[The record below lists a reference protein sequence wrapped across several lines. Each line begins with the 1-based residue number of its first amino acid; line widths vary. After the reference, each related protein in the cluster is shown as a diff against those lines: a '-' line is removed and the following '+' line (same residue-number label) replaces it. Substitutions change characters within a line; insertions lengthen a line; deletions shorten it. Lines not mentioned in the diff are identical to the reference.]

1 MPDFNTPSFENPLFD
16 AKPDQQEKTPE
27 TFAQAMQDV
36 TPITQD
42 KLKTHNKTKL
52 RKNKDKQYHRDQA
65 TQNITLVADGLSTE
79 AVNIVESDQALHFSA
94 PGVQLRVIKR
104 LQKGHMPWEQ
114 GIDLHGFT
122 IDEARNQLSQFIH
135 ASFHQGCQIVL
146 IIHGKAY
153 SESGSLPLL
162 KSYTNDWLRQLPQV
176 LAFSSAQAKDGG
188 AGALYVLLRRKK

>member
-1 MPDFNTPSFENPLFD
+1 MPDFNIPSFENPLFD
-16 AKPDQQEKTPE
+16 AKPDQQENTPQ
-27 TFAQAMQDV
+27 TFAQAVQDV
-36 TPITQD
+36 TPIAQD
-42 KLKTHNKTKL
+42 KLKTYNKTNL
-52 RKNKDKQYHRDQA
+52 RKNKDKQYHREQA
-65 TQNITLVADGLSTE
+65 AQNITQVADGLSTE
-79 AVNIVESDQALHFSA
+79 AVNIVESDQALLFAA

-146 IIHGKAY
+146 IVHGKSY
-153 SESGSLPLL
+153 SQSGSLPLL
-162 KSYTNDWLRQLPQV
+162 KSYANDWLRQLPQV